1 MTNDIS
7 KLMIELGES
16 ARLSA
21 EYLAR
26 TPNQQRNEAISCIA
40 QSIQKNTNKILKANA
55 IDIEAA
61 KEKGLPESMIDR
73 LMLDKGR
80 IDSMASSMNIITKIE
95 DPINKITEEWSRPN
109 GMIIQRVSV
118 PLGVIGIIYESRPNV
133 TIDAAS
139 LCLRS
144 GNVSILRGGS
154 ECIET
159 NRKLY
164 ECIQEALKDLQLNP
178 YLVCFVEQTDR
189 AYVQELLQ
197 AEGKVDV
204 IIPRGGK
211 SLIQTITDNSRVPTI
226 KHLEGICHTIWDE
239 GYPKEQAQSIIH
251 NAKLRRPEICGAT
264 ETLLIHSSHSA
275 EDIAY
280 VLDDLKSQGCE
291 IIGCERLAQLYSID
305 RPAEEEDWS
314 TEYLDKKISVKIVDN
329 IEESVDHVNQYASG
343 HTESCLTNNNQS
355 IQYFFQNC
363 KSAILMH
370 NASTQFADGG
380 EFGFGAEIGI
390 STDKLHVR
398 GPVGAKHL
406 TTFKYQV
413 TGDHTTRS

>member
-1 MTNDIS
+1 MSDYFHQILDQARQASFDIAKLTAKDSS
-7 KLMIELGES
+7 KILMNISGFLVTRKKEILQANQLDLDRAQQNNLS
-16 ARLSA
+16 KPMINRLA
-21 EYLAR
+21 LTEVKIDQLAR
-26 TPNQQRNEAISCIA
+26 DVETIA
-40 QSIQKNTNKILKANA
+40 QMADPLNQEL
-55 IDIEAA
+55 
-61 KEKGLPESMIDR
+61 EKWS
-73 LMLDKGR
+73 
-80 IDSMASSMNIITKIE
+80 N
-95 DPINKITEEWSRPN
+95 PINGLQFSK
-109 GMIIQRVSV
+109 VSV
-118 PLGVIGIIYESRPNV
+118 PIGIIGIIYESRPNV

-144 GNVSILRGGS
+144 GNISILRGGS

-159 NRKLY
+159 NKKLY
-164 ECIQEALKDLQLNP
+164 ECIQEALKDLQLNHH
-178 YLVCFVEQTDR
+178 LVCFIEQTDR

-197 AEGKVDV
+197 AEGRVDV

-211 SLIQTITDNSRVPTI
+211 SLIQTITENSRVPTI
-226 KHLEGICHTIWDE
+226 KHLEGICHTVWDE

-264 ETLLIHSSHSA
+264 ETLLIHSGNSGD
-275 EDIAY
+275 DIAY
-280 VLDDLKSQGCE
+280 VLDDLRAQGCE
-291 IIGCERLAQLYSID
+291 IIGCEKLAQLYSID
-305 RPAEEEDWS
+305 RRAVEEDWS
-314 TEYLDKKISVKIVDN
+314 TEYLDKKLSVKIVES
-329 IEESVDHVNQYASG
+329 IEESVNHINQYASG
-343 HTESCLTNNNQS
+343 HTESCLTNNDPS

-413 TGDHTTRS
+413 TGNHTTRP

>member
-1 MTNDIS
+1 M
-7 KLMIELGES
+7 
-16 ARLSA
+16 
-21 EYLAR
+21 
-26 TPNQQRNEAISCIA
+26 
-40 QSIQKNTNKILKANA
+40 
-55 IDIEAA
+55 
-61 KEKGLPESMIDR
+61 
-73 LMLDKGR
+73 
-80 IDSMASSMNIITKIE
+80 
-95 DPINKITEEWSRPN
+95 
-109 GMIIQRVSV
+109 
-118 PLGVIGIIYESRPNV
+118 
-133 TIDAAS
+133 
-139 LCLRS
+139 
-144 GNVSILRGGS
+144 
-154 ECIET
+154 
-159 NRKLY
+159 
-164 ECIQEALKDLQLNP
+164 
-178 YLVCFVEQTDR
+178 
-189 AYVQELLQ
+189 
-197 AEGKVDV
+197 
-204 IIPRGGK
+204 
-211 SLIQTITDNSRVPTI
+211 
-226 KHLEGICHTIWDE
+226 
-239 GYPKEQAQSIIH
+239 
-251 NAKLRRPEICGAT
+251 
-264 ETLLIHSSHSA
+264 LIHSSHSA

>member
-1 MTNDIS
+1 MSDYFHQILDQAKQASFDIAKLTAKDRS
-7 KLMIELGES
+7 KILMNISGFLATRKKEILQS
-16 ARLSA
+16 NQLDLDRAQQNNLSKPMINRLA
-21 EYLAR
+21 L
-26 TPNQQRNEAISCIA
+26 TEAKIDQLTRDVETIA
-40 QSIQKNTNKILKANA
+40 QMADPLNQELEKWSNPTN
-55 IDIEAA
+55 
-61 KEKGLPESMIDR
+61 GLQFS
-73 LMLDKGR
+73 K
-80 IDSMASSMNIITKIE
+80 
-95 DPINKITEEWSRPN
+95 
-109 GMIIQRVSV
+109 VSV
-118 PLGVIGIIYESRPNV
+118 PIGIIGIIYESRPNV

-144 GNVSILRGGS
+144 GNISILRGGS

-159 NRKLY
+159 NKKLY
-164 ECIQEALKDLQLNP
+164 ECIKEALKDLQLNP
-178 YLVCFVEQTDR
+178 HLVCFIEQTDR

-197 AEGKVDV
+197 AEGRVDV

-211 SLIQTITDNSRVPTI
+211 SLIQTITENSRVPTI
-226 KHLEGICHTIWDE
+226 KHLEGICHTVWDE

-264 ETLLIHSSHSA
+264 ETLLIHSGHSGD
-275 EDIAY
+275 DIAY
-280 VLDDLKSQGCE
+280 VLDDLRAQGCE
-291 IIGCERLAQLYSID
+291 IIGCEKLAQLYPID
-305 RPAEEEDWS
+305 RRAVEEDWS
-314 TEYLDKKISVKIVDN
+314 TEYLDKKLSVKIVES
-329 IEESVDHVNQYASG
+329 IEESVNHINQYASG
-343 HTESCLTNNNQS
+343 HTESCLTNNDPS

-380 EFGFGAEIGI
+380 EFGFGSEIGI

-413 TGDHTTRS
+413 TGNHTTRP

>member
-1 MTNDIS
+1 MSKYFDDIVSQSKKASLAMS
-7 KLMIELGES
+7 KLTAEDRSRILMNISGFLLKEKKMILEANLIDLEKAKS
-16 ARLSA
+16 KNLSA
-21 EYLAR
+21 PMINRLILTSDKIDQLSQDVEK
-26 TPNQQRNEAISCIA
+26 IA
-40 QSIQKNTNKILKANA
+40 QMPDPLNQELETWNNPSN
-55 IDIEAA
+55 
-61 KEKGLPESMIDR
+61 GLSF
-73 LMLDKGR
+73 
-80 IDSMASSMNIITKIE
+80 TK
-95 DPINKITEEWSRPN
+95 
-109 GMIIQRVSV
+109 VSV
-118 PLGVIGIIYESRPNV
+118 PIGVIGIIYESRPNV

-139 LCLRS
+139 LCIRS

-159 NRKLY
+159 NKKLY
-164 ECIQEALKDLQLNP
+164 ECIQLALKDLNFNP
-178 YLVCFVEQTDR
+178 HLVCLIQDSDR
-189 AYVQELLQ
+189 SYVQELLQ
-197 AEGKVDV
+197 AEGSVDV

-211 SLIQTITDNSRVPTI
+211 SLIKTISENSKIPTL

-239 GYPKEQAQSIIH
+239 GYDRDKAASVIV

-264 ETLLIHSSHSA
+264 ETLLIHSNNNS
-275 EDIAY
+275 EDIGY
-280 VLDDLKSQGCE
+280 VLDQLRSKDCE
-291 IIGCERLAQLYSID
+291 IIGCRRLEKIYNID
-305 RPAEEEDWS
+305 RKATKEDWS
-314 TEYLDKKISVKIVDN
+314 TEYLDKKISVKIVDS
-329 IEESVDHVNQYASG
+329 IEESIDHINNYATG
-343 HTESCLTNNNQS
+343 HTESCLTENHAS

-413 TGDHTTRS
+413 TGKNTTRP

>member
-1 MTNDIS
+1 MVN
-7 KLMIELGES
+7 
-16 ARLSA
+16 RLILTDMKINQ
-21 EYLAR
+21 LA
-26 TPNQQRNEAISCIA
+26 QDVEKIA
-40 QSIQKNTNKILKANA
+40 QMADPLNQELEKWSNSTN
-55 IDIEAA
+55 
-61 KEKGLPESMIDR
+61 GLQFS
-73 LMLDKGR
+73 K
-80 IDSMASSMNIITKIE
+80 
-95 DPINKITEEWSRPN
+95 
-109 GMIIQRVSV
+109 VSV
-118 PLGVIGIIYESRPNV
+118 PIGVIGIIYESRPNV

-159 NRKLY
+159 NRKFY
-164 ECIQEALKDLQLNP
+164 MCIQEALKDLQQNP

>member
-1 MTNDIS
+1 MSDYFDQILKQAKQASLDMAKLTANDRSKILMNIS
-7 KLMIELGES
+7 GFLV
-16 ARLSA
+16 ARRQEILQANQLDVDRAKQNNLSA
-21 EYLAR
+21 PMVNRLILTDMKINQLA
-26 TPNQQRNEAISCIA
+26 QDVEKIA
-40 QSIQKNTNKILKANA
+40 QMADPLNQELEKWSNSTN
-55 IDIEAA
+55 
-61 KEKGLPESMIDR
+61 GLQFS
-73 LMLDKGR
+73 K
-80 IDSMASSMNIITKIE
+80 
-95 DPINKITEEWSRPN
+95 
-109 GMIIQRVSV
+109 VSV
-118 PLGVIGIIYESRPNV
+118 PIGVIGIIYESRPNV

-251 NAKLRRPEICGAT
+251 NAKLRRTEICGAT
-264 ETLLIHSSHSA
+264 ETLLIHISHSA

>member
-1 MTNDIS
+1 MSDYINQLLEQAKQASLDMAKLTAKDRSKILMNIS
-7 KLMIELGES
+7 GFLVTRKQEILQANQLDLNR
-16 ARLSA
+16 AQQNNLSA
-21 EYLAR
+21 PMINRLAL
-26 TPNQQRNEAISCIA
+26 TDAKINQLAQDVEAIA
-40 QSIQKNTNKILKANA
+40 QMTDPLNQELEKWSNPTNGLHF
-55 IDIEAA
+55 A
-61 KEKGLPESMIDR
+61 K
-73 LMLDKGR
+73 
-80 IDSMASSMNIITKIE
+80 
-95 DPINKITEEWSRPN
+95 
-109 GMIIQRVSV
+109 VSV
-118 PLGVIGIIYESRPNV
+118 PIGIIGIIYESRPNV

-159 NRKLY
+159 NKKLY
-164 ECIQEALKDLQLNP
+164 ACIQEALKDLQFNP

-189 AYVQELLQ
+189 VYVQDLLQ
-197 AEGKVDV
+197 AEGRVDV

-211 SLIQTITDNSRVPTI
+211 SLIQTITENSRVPTI
-226 KHLEGICHTIWDE
+226 KHLEGICHTIWDA

-264 ETLLIHSSHSA
+264 ETLLIHSDHSP
-275 EDIAY
+275 EDIAF
-280 VLDDLKSQGCE
+280 VLDDLKAQGCE
-291 IIGCERLAQLYSID
+291 IIGCERLAQIYAID
-305 RPAEEEDWS
+305 RPATKEDWS

-329 IEESVDHVNQYASG
+329 IEESVDHINQYASG
-343 HTESCLTNNNQS
+343 HTESCLTHNDQS

-413 TGDHTTRS
+413 VGNQTIRP

>member
-1 MTNDIS
+1 MSDYFHQILDQAKQASFDIAKLTAKDRS
-7 KLMIELGES
+7 KILMNISGFLVTRKKEILQANQLDLDRAQQNNLS
-16 ARLSA
+16 KPMINRLA
-21 EYLAR
+21 LTEAKIDQLAR
-26 TPNQQRNEAISCIA
+26 DVETIA
-40 QSIQKNTNKILKANA
+40 QMADPLNQEL
-55 IDIEAA
+55 
-61 KEKGLPESMIDR
+61 EKWS
-73 LMLDKGR
+73 
-80 IDSMASSMNIITKIE
+80 N
-95 DPINKITEEWSRPN
+95 PINGLQFSK
-109 GMIIQRVSV
+109 VSV
-118 PLGVIGIIYESRPNV
+118 PIGIIGIIYESRPNV

-144 GNVSILRGGS
+144 GNISILRGGS

-159 NRKLY
+159 NKKLY
-164 ECIQEALKDLQLNP
+164 ECIQEALKDLQFNP
-178 YLVCFVEQTDR
+178 HLVCFIEQTDR

-197 AEGKVDV
+197 AEGRVDV

-211 SLIQTITDNSRVPTI
+211 SLIQTITENSRVPTI
-226 KHLEGICHTIWDE
+226 KHLEGICHTVWDE

-264 ETLLIHSSHSA
+264 ETLLIHSGHSGD
-275 EDIAY
+275 DIAY
-280 VLDDLKSQGCE
+280 VLDDLRAQGCE
-291 IIGCERLAQLYSID
+291 IIGCEKLAQLYSID
-305 RPAEEEDWS
+305 RRAVEEDWS
-314 TEYLDKKISVKIVDN
+314 TEYLDKKLSVKIVES
-329 IEESVDHVNQYASG
+329 IEESVNHINQYASG
-343 HTESCLTNNNQS
+343 HTESCLTNNDQS

-406 TTFKYQV
+406 TIFKYQV
-413 TGDHTTRS
+413 TGNHTTRP

>member
-1 MTNDIS
+1 MSEYFEQILTQS
-7 KLMIELGES
+7 KQASFDM
-16 ARLSA
+16 AKLSA
-21 EYLAR
+21 NDRSKILMNISGFLVARKQEILQANQIDVDRAKQNNLSAPMVNRLILTDVKIDQLA
-26 TPNQQRNEAISCIA
+26 QDVEKIA
-40 QSIQKNTNKILKANA
+40 QMADPLNQEL
-55 IDIEAA
+55 
-61 KEKGLPESMIDR
+61 EKWS
-73 LMLDKGR
+73 
-80 IDSMASSMNIITKIE
+80 N
-95 DPINKITEEWSRPN
+95 PINGLQFSK
-109 GMIIQRVSV
+109 VSV
-118 PLGVIGIIYESRPNV
+118 PIGVIGIIYESRPNV

-159 NRKLY
+159 NKKLY

-226 KHLEGICHTIWDE
+226 KHLEGICHTVWDE
-239 GYPKEQAQSIIH
+239 GYPKERAQSIIH

-264 ETLLIHSSHSA
+264 ETLLIHSNHSA

-291 IIGCERLAQLYSID
+291 IIGCEKLAQLYSID
-305 RPAEEEDWS
+305 RPAKEEDWS

-343 HTESCLTNNNQS
+343 HTESCLTNNSLS

-390 STDKLHVR
+390 STNKLHVR

-413 TGDHTTRS
+413 TGNHTTRP